1 MTDDLFLQET
11 DGRGV
16 ARVTLN
22 RPELHNAFNDEL
34 IARLTVALAE
44 LEENDAVR
52 VVVLAARG
60 RSFCAGADLNWMQR
74 MADYSEEENL
84 QDAHR
89 LAALMDRLN
98 RLAKPTLALVQGPA
112 YGGGVGLTAC
122 CDMAIAA
129 EAASFSLTEVK
140 LGLIPA
146 VISPY
151 VVAAI
156 GERAARRYVLTG
168 ERFSAAEALRLG
180 LVQAVVP
187 ADELESAGDSVIAEL
202 LKGGP
207 AAQAAAK
214 ELIFAVAE
222 RPADGG
228 VIEDTAT
235 RIARV
240 RASDEGREGVAAFLE
255 KRKPDWLR

>member
-1 MTDDLFLQET
+1 MTENLFLRKV

-16 ARVTLN
+16 ARITLN

-34 IARLTVALAE
+34 IARLTVALAD
-44 LEENDAVR
+44 LEEDEAVR
-52 VVVLAARG
+52 AVVLAG
-60 RSFCAGADLNWMQR
+60 KGKSFCAGADLNWMRR
-74 MADYSEEENL
+74 MSEFSEEENL
-84 QDAHR
+84 HDAHR
-89 LAALMDRLN
+89 LAVLMNRLDRLG
-98 RLAKPTLALVQGPA
+98 KPTLALVQGA
-112 YGGGVGLTAC
+112 AFGGGVGLAAC
-122 CDMAIAA
+122 CDMAIAT
-129 EAASFSLTEVK
+129 EDASFSLSEVK

-146 VISPY
+146 AISPY

-156 GERAARRYVLTG
+156 GERAARRYMLTG

-187 ADELESAGDSVIAEL
+187 ADGLEAAGEAVISEL

-222 RPADGG
+222 RPVDGG
-228 VIEDTAT
+228 VLEDTAA

-240 RASDEGREGVAAFLE
+240 RASPEGREGIAAFLE
-255 KRKPDWLR
+255 KRKPNWQQ